1 MKQMEYLDRIDNLPI
16 LILPISFYTLH
27 AKRSRAWN
35 VTVHKRNDIHCNKK
49 HKGLRIIKEILKYE
63 NMQKPIKH
71 KWRLLYMWYLNSIH
85 IKILIDLCFQFLCTF
100 AKKNVFVPSS
110 PWAVP
115 LSVIFFYIHAVC
127 LKLGY
132 S

>member
-1 MKQMEYLDRIDNLPI
+1 MSLMTQMEYFDRVDNLPI
-16 LILPISFYTLH
+16 LILLLYEH
-27 AKRSRAWN
+27 AKRSKAWYIA
-35 VTVHKRNDIHCNKK
+35 VHKRNDIHSNKK

-71 KWRLLYMWYLNSIH
+71 KWRHLYMIYAYYKDSYRFALSI
-85 IKILIDLCFQFLCTF
+85 LCSF
-100 AKKNVFVPSS
+100 AKTNVFVPSS

-115 LSVIFFYIHAVC
+115 LSVIFFYIHTVC